1 MMMPSATGSDAV
13 AWVWV
18 LVRSESLIRIVLR
31 PSMPAIWL
39 PVAVPVALVTSIS
52 PVE

>member
-1 MMMPSATGSDAV
+1 MITPSATGSEAV
-13 AWVWV
+13 AWVCV
-18 LVRSESLIRIVLR
+18 LVSWESLIRIVLR

-39 PVAVPVALVTSIS
+39 PVAVPVALVTSMS